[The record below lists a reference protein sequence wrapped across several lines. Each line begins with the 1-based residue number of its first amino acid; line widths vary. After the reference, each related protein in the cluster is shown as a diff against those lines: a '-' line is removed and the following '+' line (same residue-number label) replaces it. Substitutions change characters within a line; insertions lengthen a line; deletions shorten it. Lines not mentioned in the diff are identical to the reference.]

1 MTSTPLYPQS
11 APASADALS
20 PAQQWALLVLVS
32 SHLDTLAQ
40 SMLQQGLGTHA
51 TADSLQAVAQLERL
65 DLLKQHGQGFVTLTR
80 EGFMAAFDLY
90 AADVTADGGE
100 GCL

>member
-1 MTSTPLYPQS
+1 
-11 APASADALS
+11 LS

-32 SHLDTLAQ
+32 SHLDTLAH
-40 SMLQQGLGTHA
+40 SMFQRGLGA
-51 TADSLQAVAQLERL
+51 TAAADSLQAVAQLERL
-65 DLLKQHGQGFVTLTR
+65 DLLKRHGAAGDGQPFVTLTR

-90 AADVTADGGE
+90 TGDIAADGGE

>member
-1 MTSTPLYPQS
+1 MTTLPLYPQPT
-11 APASADALS
+11 PASADALS
-20 PAQQWALLVLVS
+20 PAQQWTLLTLLS

-40 SMLQQGLGTHA
+40 SMLQRGLGAHA
-51 TADSLQAVAQLERL
+51 AADSLQAVAQLERL

-80 EGFMAAFDLY
+80 EGFVTAFGLY
-90 AADVTADGGE
+90 AADVAADGGE